1 MKLLLDSD
9 RGEARERR
17 RLEGGDP
24 FLQPQ
29 GVGIDVVVNARKTV
43 ERRLLKVLLDIAVK
57 DGPAESLTVGLLRE
71 GASQCDAL
79 LLRIPIPAL
88 QRRRRNT
95 SRNRD
100 LYPLL
105 RCSSVLKAEQE
116 PVTAGG
122 RGLAQVTLQCRADPR
137 SRVLHNSSPGP
148 QGIAGTDSV
157 LLVGDLGRCLTLG
170 VTGKTAHNSRA
181 VEFVEEH

>member
-17 RLEGGDP
+17 RLECGDP

-29 GVGIDVVVNARKTV
+29 SVDIDVVVNARKTV

-57 DGPAESLTVGLLRE
+57 ESPAESLTVGLLRE

-88 QRRRRNT
+88 Q
-95 SRNRD
+95 
-100 LYPLL
+100 
-105 RCSSVLKAEQE
+105 
-116 PVTAGG
+116 
-122 RGLAQVTLQCRADPR
+122 
-137 SRVLHNSSPGP
+137 
-148 QGIAGTDSV
+148 
-157 LLVGDLGRCLTLG
+157 
-170 VTGKTAHNSRA
+170 
-181 VEFVEEH
+181 